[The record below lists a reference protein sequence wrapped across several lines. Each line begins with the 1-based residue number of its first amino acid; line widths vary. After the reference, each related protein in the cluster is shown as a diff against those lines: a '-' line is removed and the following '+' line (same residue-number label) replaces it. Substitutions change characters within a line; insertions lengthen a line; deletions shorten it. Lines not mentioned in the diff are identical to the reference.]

1 MDPWPCS
8 VGSRI
13 RHCPELWCG
22 SQMQLGSGVAVAV
35 VYRLVAT
42 TPIQPL
48 AREPPYA
55 ACAALKR
62 QKKERKRERERERD
76 RQRETEREKE
86 KKRKERQK
94 DRKKERQTD
103 LGGQWGSPEW
113 GRK

>member
-55 ACAALKR
+55 AFAALKR
-62 QKKERKRERERERD
+62 QKERKKERKRERETD
-76 RQRETEREKE
+76 RETEREKE